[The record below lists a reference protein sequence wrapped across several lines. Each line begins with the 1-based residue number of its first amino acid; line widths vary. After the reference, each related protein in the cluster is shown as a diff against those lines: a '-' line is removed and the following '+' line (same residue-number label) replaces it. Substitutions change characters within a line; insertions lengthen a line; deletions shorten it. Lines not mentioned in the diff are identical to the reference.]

1 MTKKNLP
8 APKMDVVFQSLFKKG
23 NENITMA
30 LISDIIGRKI
40 KKIDLDKNK
49 SLLREYT
56 KDKLGILDLI
66 AVLDDG
72 DICNIEVQLA
82 DNKDIEKRL
91 LYYHS
96 KIYSQQMLVGDKYVD
111 LNKTISIALL
121 DYNLEQL
128 RHVEKAHTSWH
139 IKEDEID
146 GLILTNELE
155 MHIIELPKIRKMSKN
170 GKKDAIIDWM
180 LFLDNP
186 NNKEVSEI
194 MKTNREIEEAM
205 QKLEEITSDEELM
218 RIIDL
223 RRKAILDENQRRY
236 IAEKERKEAVEEAVK
251 EGLERGM
258 KQGIEQGIKKG
269 IEQGIEQ
276 GTKNEKFRIAKNL
289 ISLKYEIDNIVK
301 ITGLSKEEIE
311 TIL

>member
-139 IKEDEID
+139 IK
-146 GLILTNELE
+146 
-155 MHIIELPKIRKMSKN
+155 
-170 GKKDAIIDWM
+170 
-180 LFLDNP
+180 
-186 NNKEVSEI
+186 
-194 MKTNREIEEAM
+194 
-205 QKLEEITSDEELM
+205 
-218 RIIDL
+218 
-223 RRKAILDENQRRY
+223 
-236 IAEKERKEAVEEAVK
+236 
-251 EGLERGM
+251 
-258 KQGIEQGIKKG
+258 
-269 IEQGIEQ
+269 
-276 GTKNEKFRIAKNL
+276 
-289 ISLKYEIDNIVK
+289 
-301 ITGLSKEEIE
+301 
-311 TIL
+311 